1 MRGGVR
7 LSAHKDSA
15 STPIVTAK
23 SPQRVALPLDQH
35 AATVM
40 HAVVKAGDKVL
51 MGQAIALPSDAM
63 GPSLHSPV
71 SGVVNAIHEQP
82 SPQHL
87 RRRITTI
94 HITSDGKDERD
105 SSVQPINN
113 PLEMSPRTL
122 REHIAHGG
130 IAGLGGAV
138 FPTAAKLTVG
148 DSRDVTTLIVNG
160 AECEPFIACDDA
172 LMRERAPQIVDGVQ
186 LLLHACGAGNAIIAV
201 ENTKTAAIEA
211 LRAALKAANDSRLT
225 LIDVPTIYPA
235 GGERQLIQTLLSK
248 EVPSG
253 ALPADIGVICH
264 NVGTAAAVANLIR
277 TGEPLI
283 SRIVTVTGSGIKAPR
298 NVEARL
304 GASITSA
311 IEECGGY
318 AETPQQLI
326 MGGPMMGL
334 ALPSDSLPIV
344 KATNCIV
351 AATAADLQ
359 PRGPTLPCIR
369 CGECATACPANL
381 LPQELLRH
389 IRNDHRKALHTLGL
403 ADCIEC
409 GCCDYVCPSQIPLAS
424 AFIVGKRTML
434 DNDPPQT

>member
-1 MRGGVR
+1 MRGGVH
-7 LSAHKDSA
+7 LSTHKDSA
-15 STPIVTAK
+15 ATSIVIAK
-23 SPQRVALPLDQH
+23 APQRIALPLDQH

-40 HAVVKAGDKVL
+40 HAIVKAGDKVL
-51 MGQAIALPSDAM
+51 LGQVIALPSDAM

-71 SGVVNAIHEQP
+71 SGVVNAIHEQR
-82 SPQHL
+82 SPQQL
-87 RRRITTI
+87 GRRVTTI

-105 SSVQPINN
+105 PGIQPITA
-113 PLEMSPRTL
+113 PLEMSPRAL

-138 FPTAAKLTVG
+138 FPTAVKLTVG
-148 DSRDVTTLIVNG
+148 DSRNVTTLIVNG

-172 LMRERAPQIVDGVQ
+172 LMRERAPHIIDGVQ
-186 LLLHACGAGNAIIAV
+186 LLLHACGANTAIIAI
-201 ENTKTAAIEA
+201 ENTKTAAISA
-211 LRAALKAANDSRLT
+211 MKAALQVANDSRLT
-225 LIDVPTIYPA
+225 LVEVHTIYPA
-235 GGERQLIQTLLSK
+235 GGERQLIHTLLGK

-264 NVGTAAAVANLIR
+264 NVGTAAAVAKLIR

-283 SRIVTVTGSGIKAPR
+283 SRIVTVTGSGIKAPG

-304 GASITSA
+304 GASIASA

-318 AETPQQLI
+318 ADSPQQLI
-326 MGGPMMGL
+326 MGGPMMGV

-359 PRGPTLPCIR
+359 PRGPALPCIR
-369 CGECATACPANL
+369 CGECATVCPANL

-389 IRNDHRKALHTLGL
+389 IRNDHREALHTLGL

-424 AFIVGKRTML
+424 TFIVGKHTLADGGSSRR
-434 DNDPPQT
+434 